1 MTINNAKAKLVVTI
15 VGIGYVGLS
24 NAVLLAQH
32 NKVYAV
38 DIQPERVNA
47 VNNRCSPIMDKEIE
61 EYFAVKDM
69 DLTAVMDGIQ
79 AYRDADFIIIST
91 PTNYDPVK
99 NYFDTSSVESVIEE
113 VLKINREATIIIKS
127 TVPVGFTESVRK
139 NTTPATS
146 FSAPNSCGKAM
157 PSTIISTPPVS
168 SSEPRR
174 MTRKWCRK
182 PTSSSPF
189 WKKAPSKK
197 TSPPWSSIP
206 RKPRQ

>member
-1 MTINNAKAKLVVTI
+1 MTKNNAKAKLVVTI

-47 VNNRCSPIMDKEIE
+47 VNNRCSPIMDKELE

-113 VLKINREATIIIKS
+113 VLKINR
-127 TVPVGFTESVRK
+127 P
-139 NTTPATS
+139 
-146 FSAPNSCGKAM
+146 
-157 PSTIISTPPVS
+157 
-168 SSEPRR
+168 
-174 MTRKWCRK
+174 CRLYRIR
-182 PTSSSPF
+182 P
-189 WKKAPSKK
+189 
-197 TSPPWSSIP
+197 
-206 RKPRQ
+206 

>member
-1 MTINNAKAKLVVTI
+1 MTKNNAKAKLVVTI

-47 VNNRCSPIMDKEIE
+47 VSNRCSPIMDKELE

-91 PTNYDPVK
+91 PHQLRSGQK
-99 NYFDTSSVESVIEE
+99 
-113 VLKINREATIIIKS
+113 LLRHLL
-127 TVPVGFTESVRK
+127 RR
-139 NTTPATS
+139 
-146 FSAPNSCGKAM
+146 
-157 PSTIISTPPVS
+157 VS
-168 SSEPRR
+168 HRG
-174 MTRKWCRK
+174 
-182 PTSSSPF
+182 SPENQ
-189 WKKAPSKK
+189 P
-197 TSPPWSSIP
+197 
-206 RKPRQ
+206 